1 MVQIYFMGD
10 KEELEYIKKCLFKNN
25 VQIISALNQN
35 ENYNFLEGIEP
46 IIFAMLGST
55 GLAGIIVELI
65 KSRNSQISI
74 EKEHD
79 GKRIKISCP
88 KGSKNELIDI
98 MEAAGIISKSN
109 KDWNFNRIK
118 YIFFY
123 TSEMIAYVS

>member
-109 KDWNFNRIK
+109 KD
-118 YIFFY
+118 
-123 TSEMIAYVS
+123 